1 MVLQSCGVAV
11 RERRKRF
18 EVGGG
23 RQNVKVQNPNDKGE
37 RLRLR
42 LRRRS
47 RLEGGGWRRKAKCQS
62 SNAK

>member
-1 MVLQSCGVAV
+1 MVLGAAGQVIS
-11 RERRKRF
+11 

-42 LRRRS
+42 LRLRVGS
-47 RLEGGGWRRKAKCQS
+47 KE
-62 SNAK
+62 